1 MSDPIRVLLVDDD
14 KAIVRACQLRLRAAG
29 YQTTVAYD
37 GPSAL
42 DLVRHAPPDAIVL
55 DIRMPEMD
63 GFEVLSRLQAEEATR
78 AIPVIMLSANV
89 AERAKTQALT
99 QGARLFIEKPYRGE
113 ALVEALGQVLA
124 GSAEPPRPGSGGGS

>member
-1 MSDPIRVLLVDDD
+1 MSEPTRVLLVDDD

-42 DLVRHAPPDAIVL
+42 RIVRDAPPDVVVL

-63 GFEVLSRLQAEEATR
+63 GFEVLSRLQAEQATR
-78 AIPVIMLSANV
+78 SIPVIMLSANV

-113 ALVEALGQVLA
+113 ALVEALGQVVA
-124 GSAEPPRPGSGGGS
+124 GRPAETASSPQEG